1 MQTRS
6 ILTALLFAAPLLG
19 QHQTVLAIGAHAAD
33 VENMC
38 GATLAH
44 QRKLGDHVVILHMTL
59 GEAGNPKLSP
69 EEYAVQKRKEAL
81 AAARDLGAE
90 VIFGPYRDAMLP
102 NDEGA
107 RMYVA
112 DVIRQVKPTVI
123 ITHWK
128 NSTHKDHKNTHDIT
142 VDAVLMAGLE
152 AVKTAHPPY
161 SGVRSI
167 YYAENW
173 EDPDDFQPYV
183 YVDVTDGVAEWKKA
197 LKEYQLM
204 RGGVAPFPYF
214 DYYTALVRVRG
225 ALAGF
230 QYAEAFDVDT
240 SSKKLAVSSLR

>member
-1 MQTRS
+1 MRIS
-6 ILTALLFAAPLLG
+6 ILTAILVASPLFA
-19 QHQTVLAIGAHAAD
+19 QHQAILAIGAHAAD

-44 QRKLGDHVVILHMTL
+44 QRKLGDRVVILHMTL

-69 EEYAVQKRKEAL
+69 EQYAVQKRKEAM
-81 AAARDLGAE
+81 AAAKDLGAE

-102 NDEGA
+102 NDAGA
-107 RMYVA
+107 RLYVA

-142 VDAVLMAGLE
+142 VDALLMAGLE
-152 AVKTAHPPY
+152 GVKTAHPPY
-161 SGVRSI
+161 SGVRSV

-173 EDPDDFQPYV
+173 EDADNFQPYV
-183 YVDVTDGVAEWKKA
+183 YVDVTDCVEDRKKA

-214 DYYTALVRVRG
+214 DYYTSLVRVRG

-240 SSKKLAVSSLR
+240 SAKKVTVNSLR

>member
-1 MQTRS
+1 MQTRP
-6 ILTALLFAAPLLG
+6 ILTALLCALPLLG

-44 QRKLGDHVVILHMTL
+44 QRKLGDRIVILHMTL

-81 AAARDLGAE
+81 AAAKDLGAE

-112 DVIRQVKPTVI
+112 DVIRQVKPAVI

-142 VDAVLMAGLE
+142 VDALLMAGLE

-183 YVDVTDGVAEWKKA
+183 YVDVTDGVEEWKKA

-214 DYYTALVRVRG
+214 DYYTALIRVRG

-230 QYAEAFDVDT
+230 QYAEAFDVDA
-240 SSKKLAVSSLR
+240 SSKKVAVKSLR

>member
-1 MQTRS
+1 MKIS
-6 ILTALLFAAPLLG
+6 ILTAILVACPLFA
-19 QHQTVLAIGAHAAD
+19 QHQTVLAVGAHAAD

-44 QRKLGDHVVILHMTL
+44 QRKLGDRIVILHMTL

-69 EEYAVQKRKEAL
+69 EQYAVQKRKEAL
-81 AAARDLGAE
+81 AAAKDLGAE

-102 NDEGA
+102 NDEEA

-112 DVIRQVKPTVI
+112 DIIRQVKPTVI

-142 VDAVLMAGLE
+142 VDAVLMAGLA
-152 AVKTAHPPY
+152 AVKTGHPPY
-161 SGVRSI
+161 NGVRSI

-183 YVDVTDGVAEWKKA
+183 YVDVTDGIEDWKKA

-214 DYYTALVRVRG
+214 DYYTSLVRVRG

-230 QYAEAFDVDT
+230 QDAEAFDVDD
-240 SSKKLAVSSLR
+240 SAKKVAVSSLR

>member
-1 MQTRS
+1 MKVS
-6 ILTALLFAAPLLG
+6 MVAAILVACPLFA

-44 QRKLGDHVVILHMTL
+44 QRKLGDRVVILHMTL

-69 EEYAVQKRKEAL
+69 EAYAAQKRKEAL
-81 AAARDLGAE
+81 AAAKDLGAG
-90 VIFGPYRDAMLP
+90 VVFGPYRDAMLP

-112 DVIRQVKPTVI
+112 DVIRQVKPTIV

-128 NSTHKDHKNTHDIT
+128 TSTHKDHKNTHDIT
-142 VDAVLMAGLE
+142 FDAVLMAGLG

-183 YVDVTDGVAEWKKA
+183 YVDVTDGVEDWKKA

-214 DYYTALVRVRG
+214 DYYTSLVRVRG

-230 QYAEAFDVDT
+230 QYAEAFDVDA
-240 SSKKLAVSSLR
+240 SAKKVVVRSLR

>member
-1 MQTRS
+1 M
-6 ILTALLFAAPLLG
+6 
-19 QHQTVLAIGAHAAD
+19 LAIGAHAAD

-44 QRKLGDHVVILHMTL
+44 QRKLGDRVVILHMTL

-81 AAARDLGAE
+81 AAAKDLGAE
-90 VIFGPYRDAMLP
+90 LIIGPYPDAMLP
-102 NDEGA
+102 NDQGA
-107 RMYVA
+107 RLYVA
-112 DVIRQVKPTVI
+112 DIIRQVKPTVI
-123 ITHWK
+123 MTHWK

-142 VDAVLMAGLE
+142 VDAVLMAGLA

-183 YVDVTDGVAEWKKA
+183 YVDVTDGIDDWKKA

-214 DYYTALVRVRG
+214 DYYTSLVRVRG

-230 QYAEAFDVDT
+230 QYAEAYDVDA
-240 SSKKLAVSSLR
+240 SSKKIAVSSLR